1 MSEYFSSFSF
11 KNLGD
16 SIANAAH
23 RTQDKLSNAVANV
36 NLNDPQTRLSIKT
49 RTRYLKETLGAVD
62 EISKLP
68 PQYVLLERKSD
79 ALEKACKRMLL
90 VTQTFEV
97 EGYDYPPNL
106 PESFSDWWS
115 GSKEGWFG
123 STKQDEDG
131 ESKIQT
137 DGSSKDPLMP
147 RSFAQAIAKASH
159 ECGEAYQNSQKSE
172 KKQIDEDEDDV
183 NLVEMFNTL
192 SICYRNIDEG
202 KDEMD
207 KSIAREFNDKL
218 EQLLNRDFK
227 KIHVLRNKVENSR
240 LKFDTMRYEMRL
252 KEKEEKEENEN
263 TANADEGPSNKNQQE
278 PTNEPAKEEEK
289 PTPAEP
295 AEAQHTTKTENSNK
309 EPMVE
314 KPEDNKLLEQL
325 EDEFVSNTSEAVET
339 MTSIVE
345 GSEILRLMKLF
356 QNLQLVYYRQCVQEM
371 EASLKGLNDLE
382 N

>member
-1 MSEYFSSFSF
+1 MSEYFSNFSF

-36 NLNDPQTRLSIKT
+36 NLNDPQTRLSFKT

-68 PQYVLLERKSD
+68 PQYILLEKKSD

-123 STKQDEDG
+123 SAKQDKET
-131 ESKIQT
+131 ESKIQD
-137 DGSSKDPLMP
+137 DGSSKDPLLP

-159 ECGEAYQNSQKSE
+159 ECAEAYHHAQKSE
-172 KKQIDEDEDDV
+172 NKQIDEEEDDV
-183 NLVEMFNTL
+183 NLVETFNTL
-192 SICYRNIDEG
+192 STCYRNIDEG

-207 KSIAREFNDKL
+207 KSIAHEFNDKL
-218 EQLLNRDFK
+218 EHLLNRDFK
-227 KIHVLRNKVENSR
+227 KIHVLRNRVENSR
-240 LKFDTMRYEMRL
+240 LKFDTMRYEMKL
-252 KEKEEKEENEN
+252 KEKEENEN
-263 TANADEGPSNKNQQE
+263 TANPVQE
-278 PTNEPAKEEEK
+278 HSSMKEQIPANTSDKEEEK
-289 PTPAEP
+289 PSPTEP
-295 AEAQHTTKTENSNK
+295 AETKHIAQAEGSKK
-309 EPMVE
+309 EPMVQN
-314 KPEDNKLLEQL
+314 PEDNKLLERL

-339 MTSIVE
+339 MSSMVE
-345 GSEILRLMKLF
+345 GSEILGLMKLF
-356 QNLQLVYYRQCVQEM
+356 QNLQLVYHRQCVQEM
-371 EASLKGLNDLE
+371 EASLKTLNDIE